1 MATSKLIQKYG
12 WNWNEDVFDD
22 PLDIELACIRKGG
35 QWKTKG
41 GTAGLGLFQHYKNAM
56 QIAWSDDDWHRWAEE
71 TLKEVIVRKYLGVVG
86 PGNSG
91 KTYMLSKYPLIDY
104 WAFPDCTLT
113 MVSSTDIR
121 GLELRVWGTIKDL
134 FNRAQE
140 YREAQG
146 SEPLPGVVL
155 ESLHT
160 ITTDA
165 IDEHDKGKKARV
177 LKKGIIC
184 IPCLANGKYVGLG
197 KYVGA
202 KQTRTRLISDECQF
216 MGPSFL
222 DALSNLGQ
230 SPGFKFVGLGNAVD
244 QLDCL
249 GRVCEPKDGWDR
261 HPEPEI
267 TSSWETKWPNGGCL
281 NLVGTDSPNFD
292 FQDTEPVKY
301 PYMVN
306 RIGIADVEAFWGKDS
321 LEYWSQCKG
330 VFKAGLMRNRF
341 WTPDFCKQHHAHDMA
356 TWESPDRIKIASLD
370 AAYSGTGGDRC
381 VFRWGEYGLAHDGKE
396 ILRVE
401 RPEIVP
407 VSIRSNLSPEDQI
420 AFWCQKRL
428 VELGIPSD
436 RLFYDATGRGSLGA
450 SFAKLMGN
458 TPPSPIEF
466 GGKPSKRPV
475 RYDLFVEDETTGERR
490 LKRCDEHYYDMVSEL
505 WFSLK
510 YTVHAEQMRE
520 LDMDTVREG
529 SLRETGVWSKKRNFV
544 ESKHNPKDRKKM
556 VRSPDLVDNLVALV
570 EGARRLGFKIANL
583 SEGHVPITETNNWAD
598 DAHRSFTKTL
608 RSHLLTHN

>member
-1 MATSKLIQKYG
+1 MASAKYFDRYGIG
-12 WNWNEDVFDD
+12 WNAHKYADPFDV
-22 PLDIELACIRKGG
+22 ELECIRRGG
-35 QWKTKG
+35 KFTSCG
-41 GTAGLGLFQHYKNAM
+41 VEVGNGLFFHYKQAM
-56 QIAWSDDDWHRWAEE
+56 SIIWPEDDWHRWANDILREI
-71 TLKEVIVRKYLGVVG
+71 LNFKYLGIVG
-86 PGNSG
+86 PGNSS
-91 KTYMLSKYPLIDY
+91 KTYMTSKFGLVDY
-104 WAFPDCTLT
+104 WAFPDETLSI
-113 MVSSTDIR
+113 VSSTDLR

-134 FNRAQE
+134 FNRGND
-140 YREAQG
+140 YREANG
-146 SEPLPGVVL
+146 HDALPGVVL

-160 ITTDA
+160 ITTDS

-202 KQTRTRLISDECQF
+202 KQVRTRLFSDEAQF

-249 GRVCEPKDGWDR
+249 GRICEPREGWER
-261 HPEPEI
+261 HPEPEK
-267 TSSWETKWPNGGCL
+267 TTVWETKWPNGGCL

-292 FQDTEPVKY
+292 YPETEPVKFH
-301 PYMVN
+301 YMVN
-306 RIGIADVEAFWGKDS
+306 RIGISEVEAFWGKDS

-330 VFKAGLMRNRF
+330 VFKSGLLKNRF
-341 WTPDFCKQHHAHDMA
+341 WLPDFCKQHHAHDLA
-356 TWESPDRIKIASLD
+356 TWESPDRIKLASLD

-381 VFRWGEYGLAHDGKE
+381 VFRWGEYGIAHDGKE

-407 VSIRSNLSPEDQI
+407 VSIRSEMSAEDQI
-420 AFWCQKRL
+420 AIWCQKRL

-450 SFAKLMGN
+450 SFAKLMGT

-466 GGKPSKRPV
+466 GGSPTTRPV
-475 RYDLFVEDETTGERR
+475 RYDLFIEDDSTGERR
-490 LKRCDEHYYDMVSEL
+490 LKTCKEHYWDMVSEL

-510 YTVHAEQMRE
+510 HVVHAEQMRE
-520 LDMDTVREG
+520 LDMETVREG
-529 SLRETGVWSKKRNFV
+529 SLRETGMWSKKRAFV

-570 EGARRLGFKIANL
+570 EGARRLGFKIQNL
-583 SEGHVPITETNNWAD
+583 SESASPLVEKNDWANE
-598 DAHRSFTKTL
+598 ASAEFSKTL
-608 RSHLLTHN
+608 RKHLLTHA